1 MCFLSE
7 VSQSQKDKCFD
18 IYEVSKIVKLID
30 AESSMVVAG
39 VGENAELLFTGYM
52 VLRWVSFGD
61 LL

>member
-39 VGENAELLFTGYM
+39 VGENAELLFNGYM
-52 VLRWVSFGD
+52 VLR
-61 LL
+61 